1 MSVYAPTKKEMG
13 KARTSPEILPE
24 PPAPKK
30 KKKSQ
35 PTQSKSQT
43 RRKAITIKKK

>member
-1 MSVYAPTKKEMG
+1 MAVAALTKKEMG

-24 PPAPKK
+24 PK

-35 PTQSKSQT
+35 PTQSKSQE
-43 RRKAITIKKK
+43 RRLKTQKKK